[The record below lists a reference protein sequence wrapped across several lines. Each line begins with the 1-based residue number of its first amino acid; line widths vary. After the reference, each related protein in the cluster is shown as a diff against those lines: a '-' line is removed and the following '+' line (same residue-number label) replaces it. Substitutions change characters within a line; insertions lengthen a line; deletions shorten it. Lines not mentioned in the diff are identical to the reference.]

1 MLQAW
6 SAHFEPGSSNAFV
19 KKNFFVNSPKN
30 KMDFSAEKRNVEKV
44 ITDIESYLGKHI
56 SGNTTSILLKL
67 RVKTIRRL
75 LILCIMQEIE
85 IT

>member
-1 MLQAW
+1 
-6 SAHFEPGSSNAFV
+6 
-19 KKNFFVNSPKN
+19 
-30 KMDFSAEKRNVEKV
+30 MDFSAEKRNVEKV